1 MVGEVGGSS
10 EALVLQRAVLP
21 PGLEG
26 KTHPTEQAGRAHSC
40 EAQYF
45 CVKAS
50 TGQLSEGR
58 KAAVLQTHRGQ
69 DVGNDLRAHREGSG
83 VDQRKDFSW
92 QRGWLNVGK
101 VCQER
106 WGGGVMESSLLGSI

>member
-58 KAAVLQTHRGQ
+58 RQLFSKPTEGRMWGMTSGLIVK
-69 DVGNDLRAHREGSG
+69 DLG
-83 VDQRKDFSW
+83 
-92 QRGWLNVGK
+92 
-101 VCQER
+101 
-106 WGGGVMESSLLGSI
+106 